1 MTSPGRHVG
10 RQHQIK
16 CIAQNDGG
24 QVLDPETGGRFHQV
38 IQGRWGGTQRQQTAA
53 MMRLYYICST
63 FMALSKLT
71 LDSEVKYLKGVG
83 PRRAETLAARSIRT
97 IEDLLYYTPF
107 RYEDRK
113 QLVRVRDLLP
123 GQTATILVKVLTCG
137 LTRTRNGIYIYDLA
151 AADDGGPEPGKL
163 IRCKWFNAIYLE
175 RNEVFHPGQ
184 RVFFYGKVELDRY
197 GSGNLVMMQPK
208 FEILAHSGESETESL
223 EVGRITPIYEAIGN
237 LSPAVL
243 RRLMWTALAA
253 MDGNIPECLP
263 ESVLRKNRLPFRA
276 AALRQTHFPEESR
289 SLEKLSQFRTPEQ
302 VRLIFEE
309 FFNVGV
315 ALALKRR
322 QFKWLPG
329 IQLRITDTVRQAI
342 KRILPF
348 HPTTAQKR
356 VLKEIADDMTS
367 PHPMSRLLQGDVG
380 SGKTIVALQAAII
393 AIENGYQVALMAPTE
408 ILAVQHYL
416 YCKQLLAPLSYEVGL
431 LVGGRSTK
439 ERAAL
444 KKRLAEGS
452 VQLAV
457 GTHALIEPDVE
468 FARLALVI
476 VDEQHRFG
484 VMQRYELIRKGHAP
498 HVLVMT
504 ATPIPRTYA
513 LAAYGDLD
521 FSVIDELP
529 PHRMPIVTRAYA
541 ERDRAQAFE
550 FVRRKVQSGEQAY
563 VVYPL
568 IEESQ
573 KLDLKPAVRMFEHLS
588 RNVFPEFRVGLLHG
602 RLPADE
608 KDRVMRRFRAGEI
621 QILVSTTVIEVGVDV
636 PNATVM
642 LIEHAEHFGL
652 AQLHQLRGR
661 IGRGTGKSYCLL
673 LAGEARTEAADE
685 RLRILTQTQDGFK
698 IAEMDLKLRGPGE
711 FLGTRQWG
719 VPAFRIANLLR
730 DHEILEWARREA
742 LEFVERPESS
752 EELAAF
758 TRSLRAH
765 WSERYQ
771 LARVG

>member
-1 MTSPGRHVG
+1 
-10 RQHQIK
+10 
-16 CIAQNDGG
+16 
-24 QVLDPETGGRFHQV
+24 
-38 IQGRWGGTQRQQTAA
+38 
-53 MMRLYYICST
+53 
-63 FMALSKLT
+63 MALTSLP
-71 LDSEVKYLKGVG
+71 LDAEVKYVKGVG
-83 PRRAETLAARSIRT
+83 PARAQTLASRSIRT
-97 IEDLLYYTPF
+97 LEDLLYYTPF
-107 RYEDRK
+107 RYEDRTR
-113 QLVRVRDLLP
+113 LARVSDLTP
-123 GQTATILVKVLTCG
+123 GQAMTVLVKVIACG
-137 LTRTRNGIYIYDLA
+137 AMRTRSGLYIYDLGAVDVSA
-151 AADDGGPEPGKL
+151 AGPGGM
-163 IRCKWFNAIYLE
+163 IRCRWFNATYLE
-175 RNEVFHPGQ
+175 RNKVFHPGQ
-184 RVFFYGKVELDRY
+184 RVLFYGKVERDHY
-197 GSGNLVMMQPK
+197 GNGNLVMIQPK
-208 FEILAHSGESETESL
+208 FEILSDAAQVAAEPL
-223 EVGRITPIYEAIGN
+223 EVGRVTPIYEAIGN

-513 LAAYGDLD
+513 LAAY
-521 FSVIDELP
+521 
-529 PHRMPIVTRAYA
+529 
-541 ERDRAQAFE
+541 
-550 FVRRKVQSGEQAY
+550 
-563 VVYPL
+563 
-568 IEESQ
+568 
-573 KLDLKPAVRMFEHLS
+573 
-588 RNVFPEFRVGLLHG
+588 
-602 RLPADE
+602 
-608 KDRVMRRFRAGEI
+608 
-621 QILVSTTVIEVGVDV
+621 
-636 PNATVM
+636 
-642 LIEHAEHFGL
+642 
-652 AQLHQLRGR
+652 
-661 IGRGTGKSYCLL
+661 
-673 LAGEARTEAADE
+673 
-685 RLRILTQTQDGFK
+685 
-698 IAEMDLKLRGPGE
+698 
-711 FLGTRQWG
+711 
-719 VPAFRIANLLR
+719 
-730 DHEILEWARREA
+730 
-742 LEFVERPESS
+742 
-752 EELAAF
+752 
-758 TRSLRAH
+758 
-765 WSERYQ
+765 
-771 LARVG
+771 